1 MRSANQLLD
10 FPLVEI
16 ATKESPGHSLCQSWI
31 HWCYVLRHQATKR
44 PSFPEE
50 ATPRGILT
58 SLPGRVSACWL
69 GWRDGGLLTR
79 SLGVFFNRRH
89 FVTLRAGPSSSP
101 FWKHRCFFG
110 LRFGFRL
117 RKSWRRRNRSCRCFR
132 VVLSVL
138 YKWESEQK
146 QTDTDTHHIEEERGI
161 RRQWHTNTQL
171 FGPWEP
177 VWSSALA
184 REQSLG

>member
-1 MRSANQLLD
+1 MWYQIITGTLLPGVLAPGSWADSGYPGWKRSIHLTLMRSANQLLD

-101 FWKHRCFFG
+101 FWKHRCFF
-110 LRFGFRL
+110 
-117 RKSWRRRNRSCRCFR
+117 W
-132 VVLSVL
+132 
-138 YKWESEQK
+138 
-146 QTDTDTHHIEEERGI
+146 
-161 RRQWHTNTQL
+161 
-171 FGPWEP
+171 
-177 VWSSALA
+177 A
-184 REQSLG
+184 